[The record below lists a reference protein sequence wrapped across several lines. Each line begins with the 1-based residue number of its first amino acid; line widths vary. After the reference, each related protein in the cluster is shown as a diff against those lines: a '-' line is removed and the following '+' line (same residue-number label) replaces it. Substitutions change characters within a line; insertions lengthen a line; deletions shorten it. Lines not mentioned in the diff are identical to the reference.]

1 MSEAKPGAAQST
13 NSTESSKVPAAPRSR
28 ARFLG
33 PVLSVAGLT
42 LAALYP
48 LIIYALL
55 SAGLMWPCA
64 LVIVLA
70 AAALWRVRRTKI
82 SLAAL
87 VVAAVLAALTLATDE
102 ALALKLYP
110 VIVNL
115 CWLAFFAASLF
126 STPAVELFARMKY
139 PQLPV
144 GAQRYCRLA
153 TRAWCVFFIANAAV
167 ALDSAL
173 FRSDAWWALYNGA
186 IAYGAIALMFAGEY
200 IARRLYA
207 RRHGLPL

>member
-33 PVLSVAGLT
+33 PVLSVAGLALT
-42 LAALYP
+42 ALYP

-64 LVIVLA
+64 LVVVLA

-87 VVAAVLAALTLATDE
+87 VVAAVLAALTLATDK

-110 VIVNL
+110 VLVNL
-115 CWLAFFAASLF
+115 CWLALFCSLAFFHACRRALCPHEVSSASGGRTALLQARHPRLVRLF
-126 STPAVELFARMKY
+126 HR
-139 PQLPV
+139 QRGG
-144 GAQRYCRLA
+144 GA
-153 TRAWCVFFIANAAV
+153 
-167 ALDSAL
+167 
-173 FRSDAWWALYNGA
+173 
-186 IAYGAIALMFAGEY
+186 
-200 IARRLYA
+200 
-207 RRHGLPL
+207 